1 MIKNKK
7 IHFMGVG
14 GTGCSAVYFIAKS
27 FGYSV
32 SGCDKE
38 ISSFIGSE
46 RGIQKGH
53 DPSHL
58 VGVGTLVYSPAI
70 PALDPQNPELGS
82 ARARGIETMPWE
94 RFVASEFLN
103 DKFVVAVSGT
113 HGKSTTTAMI
123 ATILEKAGLDPT
135 CLVGAIVNSWGRNFR
150 VGKSKYFVIEADEY
164 GEKFLEFS
172 ADIAVIT
179 NIDFDHPE
187 YFKNLEEVK
196 LAFEKFVKNTK
207 KGSVLVAGPGVNI
220 QNPNGETLRVESNGF
235 NLKLIGE
242 FNKTNAAFAAAVAR
256 KLDISEEIIKGTLEN
271 FSGLVRRFEFKGEEK
286 GVAVFDDY
294 AHHPIAVLETS
305 KAIREKFPDKKIW
318 LVFQPHLFTRT
329 RALFKEFKVAF
340 EKAPVDEIILVDIF
354 AAREKDTGEVSSKD
368 LAKSIEGKKVKYIP
382 EIEEAATHLVKEVS
396 AGDLVVSMGAGSI
409 PALSE
414 ILLKKLKG
422 KE

>member
-1 MIKNKK
+1 
-7 IHFMGVG
+7 MGVG

-27 FGYSV
+27 LGYSV

-38 ISSFIGSE
+38 ISRFIGTE
-46 RGIQKGH
+46 KGIQKGH
-53 DPSHL
+53 NALHL
-58 VGVGTLVYSPAI
+58 VGVDSLVYSPAI
-70 PALDPQNPELGS
+70 PALDPQNPELLS
-82 ARARGIETMPWE
+82 AKARGVETMPWE
-94 RFVASEFLN
+94 RFVAREFLK
-103 DKFVVAVSGT
+103 DKFVIAVSGT

-172 ADIAVIT
+172 ADAAVIT

-187 YFKNLEEVK
+187 YFKNLGEVE

-207 KGSVLVAGPGVNI
+207 EGSILMTGPGVNI
-220 QNPNGETLRVESNGF
+220 QNPNGETLRVVSNGF

-242 FNKTNAAFAAAVAR
+242 FNKTNAALAASVAR
-256 KLDISEEIIKGTLEN
+256 KLGISEETIKSALES

-294 AHHPIAVLETS
+294 AHHPTAALETL
-305 KAIREKFPDKKIW
+305 KAVRERFPDKKIW

-329 RALFKEFKVAF
+329 KALFGQFKEAF

-354 AAREKDTGEVSSKD
+354 AAREKDTGEINSGD
-368 LAKSIEGKKVKYIP
+368 LAKSIEGREVKYIP
-382 EIEEAATHLVKEVS
+382 EIEEAAIYLVKEVS
-396 AGDLVVSMGAGSI
+396 AGDLVVSMGAGGISK
-409 PALSE
+409 LSE

-422 KE
+422 KG